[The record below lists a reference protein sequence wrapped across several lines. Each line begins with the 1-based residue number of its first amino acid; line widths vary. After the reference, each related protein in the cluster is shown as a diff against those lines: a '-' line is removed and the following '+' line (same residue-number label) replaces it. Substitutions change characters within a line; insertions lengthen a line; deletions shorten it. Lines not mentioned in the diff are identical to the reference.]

1 MKIKTIIALILIIL
15 SCKVS
20 LAQNQLPL
28 NNYEKEWKIADDFI
42 QKSLPK
48 SALDVVIT
56 INNRARKEG
65 NNPQLIKTI
74 LYKVKLQAFYEEDF
88 LLKNIAEV
96 EAEIKKASFPTKQI
110 LQSVLAELYYRYY
123 QNDRYNILNRSIT
136 ENFKQKDIATWDAKK
151 LFTVII
157 ENFNNSLKDAAN
169 LKSKNLSEFDVI
181 IEKGKNGRKFRPTL
195 YDFLAFRAI
204 DFLTNTESGLTKPAD
219 HFEINDLNYFAVA
232 KQFATM
238 NIKPKDK
245 LSLEFYTIK
254 LLQDVINFHLNDTDA
269 DALIDADLVRL
280 EFVRTKSVLP
290 NKTELYIQALKK
302 LKLQYA
308 TYEKSAEID
317 YLLAKTYAESA
328 SKYNPLL
335 SDANK
340 WDNKTAIQY
349 CESAIK
355 SFPKSYFGA
364 LSKNILNDIN
374 HPTLSISIDNVMLPK
389 QQSLALLTY
398 KNISHLYFRLIKID
412 YDTDKKIKINSGNQK
427 IINEYLKLT
436 PLQSFETKIPNDG
449 DFQDHKTEIGIA
461 AINSFGYYIL
471 LASTDKNFRCEDNIV
486 TYNNFWISNIS
497 FINRRKEN
505 GTLEYYMLNRNN
517 GTPLKSVVVK
527 AYSSGYD
534 YKTRSYETKFWKEF
548 ISNEEGYFE
557 IQASNSRGDY
567 QNIYL
572 EFTDKEDKLVTENE
586 SIYGYVREA
595 PKKVLNTFFF
605 TDRAIYRPG
614 QTVYFK
620 GIVLETDGEIKNI
633 KANQLTTVSFFDV
646 NGQKVSDLKLT
657 TNEYGSISGSFTAPM
672 GGLTGQ
678 MRIGNEWGNIYFSVE
693 EYKRPKFEVSF
704 NPVKGSY
711 KLNEKISATGTAKA
725 YSGNNIDN
733 ANVKYRI
740 VRTARF
746 PYWGW
751 WMRGFYS
758 SSPEMEITNGE
769 TKTND
774 KGEFKIDFIALPDLG
789 VEKELKPV
797 FNYHV
802 FADVTDING
811 ETHSSEENISVGY
824 TALIVDVNIP
834 ERINKKN
841 KNHFEI
847 STTNL
852 NGNTEAAEGNIVIF
866 QLKTPDKTF
875 RGRKWEVPD
884 VFSMSKEEFYSKFLY
899 DVYKNEDEISKWEK
913 GKEVL
918 SMKFRTP
925 LDTFLLL
932 KELKNWNQGVY
943 IMEIGTKDIYGTAIE
958 IKKYFTVY
966 ADDESKIPDNSIA
979 WFTMLKASGEPGEKA
994 SFLIGSKEKEVAVL
1008 YEIEVNNQIVS
1019 KQWLKI
1025 NDEQKR
1031 IEIPI
1036 TEAHRGNFAIHLAFV
1051 KNNRSY
1057 KFDETIIVPFTNKK
1071 LDIRFESFRNKLLPG
1086 EKEEWK
1092 IKIRGSK
1099 GEKLAAEML
1108 ASMYDASLDAFK
1120 TSSWDFSVFHNIYS
1134 RLNWEISSGFNTDNS
1149 DFCFIRNNRIKYP
1162 EAVTYDKL
1170 NWFGYNYYGYSR
1182 NRMYKNSRWAGGEEM
1197 DSEIV
1202 VESLDEAPMAGV
1214 ANLQEMTISKKEDSK
1229 NKSGTFMWAD
1239 SIGGTNSDK
1248 EKSIQQSTGFSDVKV
1263 RSNFNETAFF
1273 YPQLTTNDSGDVLIS
1288 FTVPESLTKWKMRGL
1303 AYTKDLKIGQI
1314 QKELVTQKD
1323 LMVVPNAPRFFR
1335 EGDNMAFQ
1343 VKVSNVS
1350 DKELIGSIR
1359 LQFLNSLNMQVVNGL
1374 LLEDAEKTFTVKAG
1388 ESQNIAWN
1396 ISIPE
1401 GLGAVTYKVVA
1412 KAGNFSDGEE
1422 MAIPVLTNRML
1433 VTETLPLPI
1442 NGRQSKEF
1450 KFEKLIN
1457 SSTSNTLKH
1466 QKLTLEFTSNPAWYA
1481 VQALPYMM
1489 EYPYECAEQ
1498 VFSRFYAN
1506 SLASFIANSN
1516 PKIRNVFDSWKNIS
1530 PDALLSNLEKNQEL
1544 KALLIEETPW
1554 LLNAKDESERKK
1566 RIGLLFDMNKMA
1578 SELDAAKQK
1587 ILKNQL
1593 PNGAW
1598 AWFPGGKD
1606 DRYITQHIVT
1616 GFAHLQ
1622 HLGVNAYK
1630 GDYQLNN
1637 MLQKAIYYLDERIK
1651 EDYDYIRKH
1660 YQKDMDKKHLSSLQ
1674 IQYLY
1679 ARSYFA
1685 NEIPLNPK
1693 VRIAFDYFKGQTQ
1706 KYWTSESNYMQGM
1719 IALSLKRYSDFK
1731 TAADIMKSLKENALY
1746 SEEMGMYW
1754 RDLTQG
1760 YYWYQTPIETM
1771 AMLIEAFDEVSN
1783 DRESVE
1789 KMKIWLLKQ
1798 KQTQDWKTTKAT
1810 SEAIYALLLKG
1821 TDLLASDKLVEVTV
1835 GSERVNP
1842 YQSEK
1847 AVEAGTGYFKT
1858 SWNTT
1863 EIKPEMGNITVTKTD
1878 DGVAWGAMY
1887 WQYFEQLDKITPAA
1901 TPLKLDKK
1909 LFVERNTASGPV
1921 IEPIG
1926 ENAKLKV
1933 GDKVKVRI
1941 ELRVDRDMEYV
1952 HLKDMRASAF
1962 EPVNVLSG
1970 YRWQQGMGYYES
1982 TRDAATNFFISYLG
1996 KGTYVFEY
2004 TLIATQKGNFSNG
2017 ITSIQCMYAPEFSSH
2032 SEGIRV
2038 IVE

>member
-1 MKIKTIIALILIIL
+1 MKIKTFIALILTIL
-15 SCKVS
+15 SCSVLK
-20 LAQNQLPL
+20 AQNQFPL

-48 SALDVVIT
+48 SALDMVIV

-65 NNPQLIKTI
+65 NNPQLIKSI
-74 LYKVKLQAFYEEDF
+74 LYKLKLQSDFEEDF
-88 LLKNIAEV
+88 MLKNIAEV
-96 EAEIKKASFPTKQI
+96 ESEIKKAGFPTKAI
-110 LQSVLAELYYRYY
+110 LQSVLAELYFRYY

-136 ENFKQKDIATWDAKK
+136 ANFKQKDIATWDAKQI
-151 LFTVII
+151 FTVII
-157 ENFNNSLKDAAN
+157 DNYLNSLKDAAN

-181 IEKGKNGRKFRPTL
+181 IEKGKNGRKLRPTL

-204 DFLTNTESGLTKPAD
+204 DFLMNTESGLTKPAD
-219 HFEINDLNYFAVA
+219 YFEIKDVNYFADK
-232 KQFATM
+232 KQFVAL
-238 NIKPKDK
+238 NIKAKDN

-254 LLQDVINFHLNDTDA
+254 LFQDVISFHLNDNDP
-269 DALIDADLVRL
+269 DALIDADLARL
-280 EFVRTKSVLP
+280 EFIKNKSVVT

-302 LKLQYA
+302 LKEQYA
-308 TYEKSAEID
+308 SYEKSAEID

-328 SKYNPLL
+328 NKYNPLI
-335 SDANK
+335 SETNK
-340 WDNKTAIQY
+340 WDNKIAIQH
-349 CESAIK
+349 CEKAIK
-355 SFPKSYFGA
+355 SFPKSYFGVLCKSV
-364 LSKNILNDIN
+364 LSDIKL
-374 HPTLSISIDNVMLPK
+374 PTLSIEIDNVILPN
-389 QQSLALLTY
+389 QRALALLSY

-412 YDTDKKIKINSGNQK
+412 YDTDKKIKTNSGNQK
-427 IINEYLKLT
+427 VINEYLKLT
-436 PLQSFETKIPNDG
+436 PLLGFEKQLPNDG
-449 DFQDHKTEIGIA
+449 DFQNHKIEIGIP
-461 AINSFGYYIL
+461 AINSYGYYIM
-471 LASTDKNFRCEDNIV
+471 LASTDKNFSCADNIV
-486 TYNNFWISNIS
+486 AYNNFWISNIS
-497 FINRRKEN
+497 YINRRKEN
-505 GTLEYYMLNRNN
+505 GTLEYYMLNRSD
-517 GTPLKSVVVK
+517 GTPLKSLAIK
-527 AYSSGYD
+527 AYTSGYN
-534 YKTRSYETKFWKEF
+534 YKTRTYETKFWKEF

-557 IQASNSRGDY
+557 IKASNSRGDY

-572 EFTDKEDKLVTENE
+572 EFIAKDDKLVTENA
-586 SIYGYVREA
+586 SIYGYEQQL

-620 GIVLETDGEIKNI
+620 GIVLETEGKIKNI
-633 KANQLTTVSFFDV
+633 KPDQSTTVSFFDV

-678 MRIGNEWGNIYFSVE
+678 MRIGNESGNIYFSVE
-693 EYKRPKFEVSF
+693 EYKRPKFEVGF
-704 NPVKGSY
+704 KPVKGSY
-711 KLNEKISATGTAKA
+711 KLNEKISVTGTAKA

-733 ANVKYRI
+733 ASVKYRI

-769 TKTND
+769 TKTNE
-774 KGEFKIDFIALPDLG
+774 KGEFTIVFKAIPDLG
-789 VEKELKPV
+789 VAKELKPV
-797 FNYHV
+797 FNYQV

-811 ETHSSEENISVGY
+811 ETHSSDENISVGY
-824 TALIVDVNIP
+824 TALIVDVKIP
-834 ERINKKN
+834 QKINKTD

-852 NGNTEAAEGNIVIF
+852 NGNTEAAEGNIIIF
-866 QLKTPDKTF
+866 QLKTPEKTF
-875 RGRKWEVPD
+875 RDRKWAEPD
-884 VFSMSKEEFYSKFLY
+884 LFSMSKEEFYKNFPF
-899 DVYKNEDEISKWEK
+899 DIYKNEDDIANWEK
-913 GKEVL
+913 GKEIL

-932 KELKNWNQGVY
+932 KELKKWNQGVY
-943 IMEIGTKDIYGTAIE
+943 VMEIATKDIYGTVIE

-966 ADDESKIPDNSIA
+966 AAEENKIPDNSIA

-994 SFLIGSKEKEVAVL
+994 SFLIGSKEKDVNVL
-1008 YEIEVNNQIVS
+1008 FEIEVDGQITS

-1025 NDEQKR
+1025 SDEQKL

-1036 TEAHRGNFAIHLAFV
+1036 TEAHLGNFAIHLTFV

-1071 LDIRFESFRNKLLPG
+1071 LDISFESFRNKLLPG
-1086 EKEEWK
+1086 EKESWK
-1092 IKIRGSK
+1092 LRIRGSK

-1120 TSSWDFSVFHNIYS
+1120 TSSWDFSIFQSIYAG
-1134 RLNWEISSGFNTDNS
+1134 LNWEVSSGFITDNS
-1149 DFCFIRNNRIKYP
+1149 NFCFIKNNRIKYP
-1162 EAVTYDKL
+1162 ETVTYDKL

-1197 DSEIV
+1197 DSDIV
-1202 VESLDEAPMAGV
+1202 VESLDEAPMTGV
-1214 ANLQEMTISKKEDSK
+1214 ANLQEKTISKKENSI
-1229 NKSGTFMWAD
+1229 NKSGTYIWAD

-1248 EKSIQQSTGFSDVKV
+1248 EKNIQQSTGFSDVKV

-1288 FTVPESLTKWKMRGL
+1288 FTVPEALTKWKMRGL
-1303 AYTKDLKIGQI
+1303 AYTKDLKIDQI

-1335 EGDNMAFQ
+1335 EGDNMVFQ

-1350 DKELIGSIR
+1350 DKELTGSIS
-1359 LQFLNSLNMQVVNGL
+1359 LQFLNSLNMQAVNGL

-1388 ESQNIAWN
+1388 ESQNITW
-1396 ISIPE
+1396 SITIPV

-1442 NGRQSKEF
+1442 NGRQTKDF
-1450 KFEKLIN
+1450 RFEKLIN
-1457 SSTSNTLKH
+1457 SAASNTLKH
-1466 QKLTLEFTSNPAWYA
+1466 QKLTLEYTSNPAWYA

-1498 VFSRFYAN
+1498 VFSRYYAN
-1506 SLASFIANSN
+1506 SLANFIANSN
-1516 PKIRNVFDSWKNIS
+1516 PKIRYVFDSWKNIS

-1578 SELDAAKQK
+1578 AELDAAKQK

-1622 HLGVNAYK
+1622 HLGVISLK
-1630 GDYQLNN
+1630 GDYLMNN
-1637 MLQKAIYYLDERIK
+1637 MLQKAVYYLDERIK
-1651 EDYDYIRKH
+1651 EDYEYIRKH
-1660 YQKDMDKKHLSSLQ
+1660 YPKDMDKKHLSSLQ

-1685 NEIPLNPK
+1685 IEIPFNPK
-1693 VRIAFDYFKGQTQ
+1693 IRNAFDYFKEQAQ
-1706 KYWTSESNYMQGM
+1706 KYWTSETIYMQGM

-1731 TAADIMKSLKENALY
+1731 TPAEIMKSLKENALY

-1754 RDLTQG
+1754 RNLTQG
-1760 YYWYQTPIETM
+1760 YYWYQAPVETM
-1771 AMLIEAFDEVSN
+1771 ALLIEAFDEVSN

-1835 GSERVNP
+1835 GGERINP

-1858 SWNTT
+1858 SWNTS
-1863 EIKPEMGNITVTKTD
+1863 EIKSEMGNITVTKTD
-1878 DGVAWGAMY
+1878 DGVAWGGMY
-1887 WQYFEQLDKITPAA
+1887 WQYFEQLDKITPAT

-1909 LFVERNTASGPV
+1909 LFVERNTANGPV

-1926 ENAKLKV
+1926 ENAQLKV

-2038 IVE
+2038 TVD